1 MPNLNMPEG
10 MRSPVRPMMAGG
22 GGGMRTTIIIL
33 LVVVVLGGGGY
44 FLYTSG
50 MLPFGKKSPPPPVEV
65 VPPAPE
71 ITLPQPEVAPP
82 PEVKP
87 PEPTPPPM
95 GTGNFT
101 VVIYSYFSRKLA
113 EDEAARW
120 TNAGFPAMV
129 TEKNVGG
136 TTVYRVSIGRYET
149 RKLASNA
156 GKEIEHMLETGY
168 WVDRLQ

>member
-10 MRSPVRPMMAGG
+10 GQPVQPMMPGG
-22 GGGMRTTIIIL
+22 GGGALKIII
-33 LVVVVLGGGGY
+33 VVVVVVALAGGGY

-50 MLPFGKKSPPPPVEV
+50 VLPFGKKTPPPPVEV
-65 VPPAPE
+65 LPPPMETAP
-71 ITLPQPEVAPP
+71 PEVTPP
-82 PEVKP
+82 PDVKP
-87 PEPTPPPM
+87 PEPTPTM

-101 VVIYSYFSRKLA
+101 VVIYSYLSRKLA
-113 EDEAARW
+113 DDEAGRW

-129 TEKNVGG
+129 REKSVGG
-136 TTVYRVSIGRYET
+136 TMVYRVSVGRYET
-149 RKLASNA
+149 RQLASKA